1 MKNLLILLMFSFV
14 FTQSIQTKELV
25 FSINENTTSID
36 IASEIEMQENEL
48 YILTPFFISDFAIDC
63 QFNDTDEN
71 AWEIHFRT
79 NNYPMMINQEID
91 LDYDCESEDDD
102 GQPYCE
108 YYFEARH
115 AVLSLD
121 NSILYTYVSSESCPE
136 FSGNIY
142 FRISG
147 MFEDEDEDEGV
158 GLQGD
163 INDDENVDI
172 VDVIALVNIILE

>member
-25 FSINENTTSID
+25 FSIDENTTSID

-48 YILTPFFISDFAIDC
+48 YILTPFFISDFEVEDC
-63 QFNDTDEN
+63 SFNDTDEN
-71 AWEIHFRT
+71 TWEIHFRT

-91 LDYDCESEDDD
+91 LDYDCDSEDDD
-102 GQPYCE
+102 GQLYCE

-121 NSILYTYVSSESCPE
+121 NSILYSDVSEFCPT

-147 MFEDEDEDEGV
+147 MFEDEGF

-163 INDDENVDI
+163 MDNNNILNV
-172 VDVIALVNIILE
+172 VDVIALVNTILD